1 MSGRAFFDTNVLIYS
16 LGAKDQRGRRAEQL
30 LLEGGVVSVQ
40 VLNEFSDVARRKILM
55 SWEEVREALRVIQ
68 VFCPDPV
75 PITMDTHEHAL
86 IIAEGRDI
94 RIYDALI
101 LASALATKCTT
112 LYTEDL
118 QDGHVIDRRLTIRNP
133 FSRSCPTQPRQTSP

>member
-1 MSGRAFFDTNVLIYS
+1 MTGRAFFDTNVLIYS
-16 LGAKDQRGRRAEQL
+16 LGKDSRARRAEQL
-30 LLEGGVVSVQ
+30 LSQGGVVSVQ
-40 VLNEFSDVARRKILM
+40 ILNEFSDVARRKIRM

-86 IIAEGRDI
+86 IIAERHQI

-101 LASALATKCTT
+101 LASALETNCTT

-118 QDGHVIDRRLTIRNP
+118 QDGQVIQKQLTIRNP
-133 FSRSCPTQPRQTSP
+133 FR